1 MSPSAQAR
9 TRTHA
14 SEEHGRGTAC
24 RSDGRGGTHT
34 AFTESYPS
42 QPLRR
47 TTASHHLPIE
57 CPACPLP
64 LTTWPRSLA
73 QELGSAGARHRVSPL
88 VTCNGTEYIGR
99 TPQLTAWVKTVFD
112 VTASIGNRVLYTRM
126 ANKAYRKYIDS
137 HKHPHC
143 YLDLAVGT
151 CCSRL

>member
-1 MSPSAQAR
+1 M
-9 TRTHA
+9 
-14 SEEHGRGTAC
+14 
-24 RSDGRGGTHT
+24 
-34 AFTESYPS
+34 
-42 QPLRR
+42 
-47 TTASHHLPIE
+47 
-57 CPACPLP
+57 
-64 LTTWPRSLA
+64 
-73 QELGSAGARHRVSPL
+73 SPL